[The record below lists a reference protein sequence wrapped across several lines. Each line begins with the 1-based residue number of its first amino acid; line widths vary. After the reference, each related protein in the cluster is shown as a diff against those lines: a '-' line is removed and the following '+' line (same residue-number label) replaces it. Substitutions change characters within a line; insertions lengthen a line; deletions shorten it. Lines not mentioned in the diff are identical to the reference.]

1 MQKVSQPT
9 EVKGD
14 VGSISKEILPS
25 FLGGKK
31 NKVGEKEMRGDGQV
45 GGIEMEASVAAQ
57 EKWEILV

>member
-14 VGSISKEILPS
+14 VGSISKGILPS
-25 FLGGKK
+25 FLGGK
-31 NKVGEKEMRGDGQV
+31 NKEGKKEMRGDGQI

-57 EKWEILV
+57 EKCEILV